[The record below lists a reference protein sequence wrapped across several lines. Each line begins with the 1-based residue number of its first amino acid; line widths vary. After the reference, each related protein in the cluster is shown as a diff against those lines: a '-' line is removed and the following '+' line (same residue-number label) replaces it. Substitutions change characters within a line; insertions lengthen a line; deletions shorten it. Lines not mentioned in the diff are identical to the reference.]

1 MRLLP
6 RSRPRPLRPD
16 RSFRNSSR
24 PQKPKQPNRNAQL
37 ASRNRNARNEKRL
50 PSRWSRQP
58 NSRPQLPLIPKSHRL
73 RRRQKN
79 LRQQLLRL
87 LRLRVRQF
95 RGRPDRGP
103 APLRL
108 RVPITPDRA
117 PNIRGAMSA
126 RELRAPAHG
135 LRVDLRGP
143 ARARDLRDPE
153 RRGRVRTLP
162 PGRVI
167 PVERV
172 PWDVPTALPDVS
184 RPVAHDP
191 AQDASVAWCLRLPPG

>member
-6 RSRPRPLRPD
+6 RSRPRLRRPD
-16 RSFRNSSR
+16 RSFLNSSR

-58 NSRPQLPLIPKSHRL
+58 SSGPQLPLIAKSHPL

-79 LRQQLLRL
+79 LRQQLPRL
-87 LRLRVRQF
+87 LRHRGPRSP
-95 RGRPDRGP
+95 GRPDREP
-103 APLRL
+103 VPLRL

-117 PNIRGAMSA
+117 PSIRGATFA

-135 LRVDLRGP
+135 LRVDLRGR

-153 RRGRVRTLP
+153 RRGRVRTRP

-167 PVERV
+167 PGERV

-184 RPVAHDP
+184 RPVAHVP